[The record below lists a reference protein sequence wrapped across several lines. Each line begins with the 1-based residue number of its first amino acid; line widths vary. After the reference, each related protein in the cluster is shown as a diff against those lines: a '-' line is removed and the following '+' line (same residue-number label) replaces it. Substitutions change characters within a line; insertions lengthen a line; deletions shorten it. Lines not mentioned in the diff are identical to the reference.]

1 MKFTCKELN
10 GKEFATKKEMFLAV
24 KDNKQLIIDAK
35 KAAIKNSDPVSL
47 SIKSLNATKAEG
59 DPEIVGIGSTVYP
72 VINSCWWFDSH
83 SDVHADKI
91 WDVSAKDQNGKVYY
105 IINHDLEVG
114 KVIGYPDDVEVM
126 VKSVMWR
133 ELGIDIDGETQVLIF
148 GVKLTE
154 ASNKDALSAI
164 ATKKPLQNSV
174 RMQYISMTLCIDDNS
189 SDFSQEKAN
198 WDKFI
203 NRIANKEEA
212 IEYGLFWLITEAKIY
227 KEGSAVLFG
236 SNSATPILYSNPSDD
251 SLKTEIQTKEID
263 PLQSSQK
270 SSNFYNIIH

>member
-10 GKEFATKKEMFLAV
+10 GKEFTTKREMFLAV
-24 KDNKQLIIDAK
+24 KANKQLIVDAK

-47 SIKSLNATKAEG
+47 FVKNTLAEKAEG
-59 DPEIVGIGSTVYP
+59 DPEVIGIGSTVYP

-83 SDVHADKI
+83 SDVHADGI
-91 WDVSAKDQNGKVYY
+91 WNVSAKDQNGKVYY

-126 VKSVMWR
+126 VKTVAWR
-133 ELGIDIDGETQVLIF
+133 ELGIDIEGETQVLIF

-154 ASNKDALSAI
+154 AANKDGLSAI
-164 ATKKPLQNSV
+164 ISKKPLQNSV

-189 SDFSQEKAN
+189 SDFAQEKAN
-198 WDKFI
+198 WDKYI
-203 NRIANKEEA
+203 NRIANKDEA
-212 IEYGLFWLITEAKIY
+212 IEYGIFWLITEAKIY

-251 SLKTEIQTKEID
+251 SSKSEITKTID
-263 PLQSSQK
+263 PTTVSQK
-270 SSNFYNIIH
+270 LSNSLLLT